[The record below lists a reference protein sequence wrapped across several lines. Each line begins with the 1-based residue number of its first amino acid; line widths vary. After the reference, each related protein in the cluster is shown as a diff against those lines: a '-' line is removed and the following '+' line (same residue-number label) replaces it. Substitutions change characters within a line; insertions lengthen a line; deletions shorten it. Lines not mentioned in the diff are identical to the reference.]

1 MGALSVNKER
11 KTLDYCMTYIDYP
24 STQDDKV
31 QTNTEEATSTSTT
44 FITAVLSNL
53 FRISSSLV

>member
-1 MGALSVNKER
+1 
-11 KTLDYCMTYIDYP
+11 MTYIDYP